1 MRSKLDNLLLGTVVL
16 TLPVIAIFLISILI
30 WFVTDLSLLVS
41 VLLSLGIEVFFG
53 VCFYFYIRNE
63 VKQFKIDIEV
73 NDDDGIL

>member
-1 MRSKLDNLLLGTVVL
+1 MRSTLDNLLLGTVVL

>member
-16 TLPVIAIFLISILI
+16 TLPVIAIFLISVLI

-63 VKQFKIDIEV
+63 VKQFKIDIDVDEE
-73 NDDDGIL
+73 DGII

>member
-16 TLPVIAIFLISILI
+16 TLPVIAIFLISVLI

-63 VKQFKIDIEV
+63 VRQFKIDIDVDEE
-73 NDDDGIL
+73 DGII

>member
-16 TLPVIAIFLISILI
+16 TLPVIAIFLISVLI

-41 VLLSLGIEVFFG
+41 VLLSLGIEIFFG

-63 VKQFKIDIEV
+63 VKQFKIDIDV
-73 NDDDGIL
+73 DDEDGII

>member
-16 TLPVIAIFLISILI
+16 TLPVIAIFLISVLI

-41 VLLSLGIEVFFG
+41 VLLSLGIEIFFG

-63 VKQFKIDIEV
+63 VKQFKIDIDVDEE
-73 NDDDGIL
+73 DGII

>member
-63 VKQFKIDIEV
+63 VKQFKIDIDVDEE
-73 NDDDGIL
+73 DGII